1 MADEGRFIDPDT
13 LTYKEEKIGD
23 VVVEV
28 ATIDVGAFEAR
39 ISRWPAGSQVPRHAH
54 STEIITVLLR
64 GKARSSGR
72 QEMRPGILYDCGGFE
87 YGPWFVEERA
97 TFLTF
102 QPKGSKIVMPQSK

>member
-13 LTYKEEKIGD
+13 LTNKEEKIGD

-64 GKARSSGR
+64 GKARSWAVKQRGPEYCTTAAALNMGHGSLRSGLPFLLHFN
-72 QEMRPGILYDCGGFE
+72 Q
-87 YGPWFVEERA
+87 RA
-97 TFLTF
+97 QKL
-102 QPKGSKIVMPQSK
+102 